1 MTMINAVWVEIPVK
15 DIERASKFYQAVFG
29 LEATEIS
36 NDGAR
41 RTTTLNSG
49 SAEGK
54 AGISLN
60 QTRNFDP
67 SDKGILVYFD
77 TGEDLT
83 PHLNRVQPAGGRI
96 VAGKTSMGSAGYFA
110 SVLDTEG
117 NLIAL
122 YSVK

>member
-1 MTMINAVWVEIPVK
+1 MISAVWIEIPVK
-15 DIERASKFYQAVFG
+15 DIERAAKFYQSLFG
-29 LEATEIS
+29 LEASEIA
-36 NDGAR
+36 NDGVR
-41 RTTTLNSG
+41 HTITLNG
-49 SAEGK
+49 GGAGGI

-60 QTRNFDP
+60 QTKNFDP

-96 VAGKTSMGSAGYFA
+96 MAGKTSMGAAGYFA
-110 SVLDTEG
+110 SVLDSEG